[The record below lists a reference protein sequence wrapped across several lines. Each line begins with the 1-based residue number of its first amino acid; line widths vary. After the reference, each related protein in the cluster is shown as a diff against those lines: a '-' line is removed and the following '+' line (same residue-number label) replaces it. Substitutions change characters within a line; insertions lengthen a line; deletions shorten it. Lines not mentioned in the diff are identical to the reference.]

1 MENDEEDSIEE
12 ILTSI
17 SNLDNENYF
26 TVARVMEG
34 GKCVELHYNKGEASL
49 EYGTRVAKDKWENEI
64 DEDVEWFNLDLTD
77 DEVLEHLNR
86 EYNDYFLEEQDVY
99 EEYRQRLIN
108 NKAPILNLEIFET
121 FIGTGFISNSYD
133 LLEILIKNDTKQMI
147 EELEE
152 IKVNIL
158 EFSEDSYN
166 NLKRYNVTE
175 RLGYY
180 LIAEGYILRLQGK
193 EQQNGKQF

>member
-1 MENDEEDSIEE
+1 MEETI
-12 ILTSI
+12 TSVF
-17 SNLDNENYF
+17 NLDNERNF
-26 TVARVMEG
+26 TVARVMEDK
-34 GKCVELHYNKGEASL
+34 KCVELHYNEGKASL
-49 EYGTRVAKDKWENEI
+49 EYGIKVAKDRWENEI

-77 DEVLEHLNR
+77 DEILEHLNR
-86 EYNDYFLEEQDVY
+86 EYDEYFLEEQDVY
-99 EEYRQRLIN
+99 EEYRQRLIDR
-108 NKAPILNLEIFET
+108 KAPILNLEIFET
-121 FIGTGFISNSYD
+121 FIGTGFIFNSYD
-133 LLEILIKNDTKQMI
+133 LLEILIENDTKQMI

-180 LIAEGYILRLQGK
+180 VIAEGYILRLKGK
-193 EQQNGKQF
+193 EQ